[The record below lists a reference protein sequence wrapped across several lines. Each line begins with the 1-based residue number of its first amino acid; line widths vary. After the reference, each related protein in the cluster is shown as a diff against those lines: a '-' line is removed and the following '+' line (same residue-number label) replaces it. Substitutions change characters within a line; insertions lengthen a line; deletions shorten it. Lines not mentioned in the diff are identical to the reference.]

1 MTLNC
6 LIKLE
11 CDIVNDLTNKTIV
24 VFKNHRAN
32 KSEVAMIQDVDS
44 MNIGEVFCNWIR
56 TQSSE
61 LKTIFKVYKVDRWII
76 DVVIDTFPKFVNKT
90 EYTDYDGLYL
100 EDIGHIGLMMS
111 KRKTEDKDIIL
122 CDDDKTVY
130 EIALTHQNLFN
141 GGIRGFSMTFTNVD
155 NIKML
160 N

>member
-32 KSEVAMIQDVDS
+32 KSEVAMIQDLDS

-61 LKTIFKVYKVDRWII
+61 LKIMFNVYKVDRWIVDTI
-76 DVVIDTFPKFVNKT
+76 IDTFPKFVNKT

>member
-1 MTLNC
+1 M
-6 LIKLE
+6 
-11 CDIVNDLTNKTIV
+11 NDLTNKTIIV
-24 VFKNHRAN
+24 LKNHRAN

-44 MNIGEVFCNWIR
+44 MNIGKVFCNWIR

-61 LKTIFKVYKVDRWII
+61 MKVLFNVYKVDRWVV
-76 DVVIDTFPKFVNKT
+76 DTVIDTFPNFVNET

-100 EDIGHIGLMMS
+100 EDIGHIGLMIS

-122 CDDDKTVY
+122 CDDYTTVY
-130 EIALTHQNLFN
+130 ELGLTHQNLFS

-155 NIKML
+155 NIKIL

>member
-11 CDIVNDLTNKTIV
+11 CDIVNDLTNKTMV

-44 MNIGEVFCNWIR
+44 MNIGEVFCNWIG

-61 LKTIFKVYKVDRWII
+61 LKILFKAYKVDRWVV
-76 DVVIDTFPKFVNKT
+76 DTVIDTFPNFVNKT

-100 EDIGHIGLMMS
+100 EDIGHIGLMIS
-111 KRKTEDKDIIL
+111 KRKLEDKDIIL
-122 CDDDKTVY
+122 CDDDKIVY

-155 NIKML
+155 NIKIL

>member
-56 TQSSE
+56 MQSSE
-61 LKTIFKVYKVDRWII
+61 LKTIFKVYKVDRWVV
-76 DVVIDTFPKFVNKT
+76 DTVIDTFPNFVNET

-100 EDIGHIGLMMS
+100 EDIGHIGLMIS
-111 KRKTEDKDIIL
+111 KRKLEDKDIIL
-122 CDDDKTVY
+122 CDDNKTVY
-130 EIALTHQNLFN
+130 EIALAHQNLFN
-141 GGIRGFSMTFTNVD
+141 GGIRGFSITFTNVD
-155 NIKML
+155 NITML

>member
-11 CDIVNDLTNKTIV
+11 CDIVNDLTNKTIIV
-24 VFKNHRAN
+24 LKNHRAN

-44 MNIGEVFCNWIR
+44 MNIGKVFCNWIR

-61 LKTIFKVYKVDRWII
+61 MKVLFNVYKVDRWVV
-76 DVVIDTFPKFVNKT
+76 DTVIDTFPNFVNKT

-100 EDIGHIGLMMS
+100 EDIGHIGLMIS

-122 CDDDKTVY
+122 CDDATTIY

-141 GGIRGFSMTFTNVD
+141 GGIRGFSMTFTSVD
-155 NIKML
+155 NVKTL

>member
-1 MTLNC
+1 MN
-6 LIKLE
+6 
-11 CDIVNDLTNKTIV
+11 NLTNKTIIV
-24 VFKNHRAN
+24 LKNHRAN

-44 MNIGEVFCNWIR
+44 MNIGEVFCDWIR

-61 LKTIFKVYKVDRWII
+61 LKILFNIYKVDRWIL
-76 DVVIDTFPKFVNKT
+76 DVVIDTFPKLANKN

-100 EDIGHIGLMMS
+100 EDIGHIGLMIS
-111 KRKTEDKDIIL
+111 KRKLEDKDIIL
-122 CDDDKTVY
+122 CDDDKIVY

-155 NIKML
+155 NIKIS

>member
-1 MTLNC
+1 M
-6 LIKLE
+6 E
-11 CDIVNDLTNKTIV
+11 SDIVNDLTNKTIV

-61 LKTIFKVYKVDRWII
+61 LKTIFKVYKVDRWIL
-76 DVVIDTFPKFVNKT
+76 DVIIDTFPKLVNKN

-100 EDIGHIGLMMS
+100 EDIGHIGLMIS
-111 KRKTEDKDIIL
+111 KRKTEDNDIIL
-122 CDDDKTVY
+122 CDDYTAVY
-130 EIALTHQNLFN
+130 ELGLTHQNLFN
-141 GGIRGFSMTFTNVD
+141 GGIRGFSMTFTSVD
-155 NIKML
+155 NVKTL

>member
-11 CDIVNDLTNKTIV
+11 CDIVNNVTNKTIIV
-24 VFKNHRAN
+24 LKNHRAN

-44 MNIGEVFCNWIR
+44 MNIGEVFCDWIR

-61 LKTIFKVYKVDRWII
+61 LKILFNIYKVDRWIL
-76 DVVIDTFPKFVNKT
+76 DVVIDTFPKLANKN

-100 EDIGHIGLMMS
+100 EDIGHIGLMIS
-111 KRKTEDKDIIL
+111 KRKLEDKDIIL
-122 CDDDKTVY
+122 CDDDKIVY

-155 NIKML
+155 NIKIL

>member
-1 MTLNC
+1 MVMDNVTS
-6 LIKLE
+6 
-11 CDIVNDLTNKTIV
+11 KTIV

-32 KSEVAMIQDVDS
+32 KSEVALVQDVDS
-44 MNIGEVFCNWIR
+44 MHIGEVFCNWIR

-61 LKTIFKVYKVDRWII
+61 LKIMFNVYKVDRWIV
-76 DVVIDTFPKFVNKT
+76 DTVIDTFPKFVNKT

-100 EDIGHIGLMMS
+100 EDIGHIGLMIS

-122 CDDDKTVY
+122 CDDYTTVY
-130 EIALTHQNLFN
+130 EIGLKHQNLFN

-155 NIKML
+155 NIKIL

>member
-11 CDIVNDLTNKTIV
+11 CDIVNNVTNKTV
-24 VFKNHRAN
+24 VLLKNHRAN
-32 KSEVAMIQDVDS
+32 KSEVALVRDIDS
-44 MNIGEVFCNWIR
+44 KNIGKVFCDWIR

-61 LKTIFKVYKVDRWII
+61 LKIMFNVYKVDQWVV
-76 DVVIDTFPKFVNKT
+76 DTVIDAFPKLANKS

-100 EDIGHIGLMMS
+100 EDIGHIGLMIS

-122 CDDDKTVY
+122 CDDYTTVY

-155 NIKML
+155 NIKIL

>member
-1 MTLNC
+1 M
-6 LIKLE
+6 
-11 CDIVNDLTNKTIV
+11 NDLTNKTLA

-61 LKTIFKVYKVDRWII
+61 LKIMFNVYKVDRWIV
-76 DVVIDTFPKFVNKT
+76 DTVIDTFPKLVNKN

-100 EDIGHIGLMMS
+100 EDIGHIGLIII
-111 KRKTEDKDIIL
+111 KRKLEDKDIIL
-122 CDDDKTVY
+122 CDDDKIVY
-130 EIALTHQNLFN
+130 EIAVTHQNLFN
-141 GGIRGFSMTFTNVD
+141 GGIRGFSMVFTNVD

>member
-32 KSEVAMIQDVDS
+32 KSEVAMIQDLDS

-61 LKTIFKVYKVDRWII
+61 LKIMFNVYKVDRWIVDTI
-76 DVVIDTFPKFVNKT
+76 IDTFAKFVNKT

-100 EDIGHIGLMMS
+100 EDIGHIGLMIS
-111 KRKTEDKDIIL
+111 KRKLEDKDIIL
-122 CDDDKTVY
+122 CDDDKIVY

>member
-76 DVVIDTFPKFVNKT
+76 DVVIDKFPTFVNKH

-100 EDIGHIGLMMS
+100 EDIGHIGLMIS

-122 CDDDKTVY
+122 CDDNTTIY

-141 GGIRGFSMTFTNVD
+141 GGIRGFSMTFTSVD
-155 NIKML
+155 NVKTL

>member
-61 LKTIFKVYKVDRWII
+61 LKIMFNIYKVDRWII
-76 DVVIDTFPKFVNKT
+76 DVAIDTFPKFVNKN

-100 EDIGHIGLMMS
+100 EDIGHIGLMIS
-111 KRKTEDKDIIL
+111 KRKLEDKDIIL
-122 CDDDKTVY
+122 CDDGTTIY

-141 GGIRGFSMTFTNVD
+141 GGIRGFSMTFTSVD
-155 NIKML
+155 NVKTL

>member
-1 MTLNC
+1 M
-6 LIKLE
+6 
-11 CDIVNDLTNKTIV
+11 NDLTNKTIV

-61 LKTIFKVYKVDRWII
+61 LKTIFKVYKVDRWIL
-76 DVVIDTFPKFVNKT
+76 DVIIDTFPKLVNKN

-100 EDIGHIGLMMS
+100 EDIGHIGLMIS
-111 KRKTEDKDIIL
+111 KRKTEDNDIIL
-122 CDDDKTVY
+122 CDDYTAVY
-130 EIALTHQNLFN
+130 ELGLTHQNLFN
-141 GGIRGFSMTFTNVD
+141 GGIRGFSMTFTSVD
-155 NIKML
+155 NVKTL

>member
-1 MTLNC
+1 MN
-6 LIKLE
+6 
-11 CDIVNDLTNKTIV
+11 NLTNKTIIV
-24 VFKNHRAN
+24 LKNHRAN

-44 MNIGEVFCNWIR
+44 MNIGEVFCDWIR

-61 LKTIFKVYKVDRWII
+61 LKILFNIYKVDRWIL
-76 DVVIDTFPKFVNKT
+76 DVVIDTFPKLANKN

-100 EDIGHIGLMMS
+100 EDIGHIGLMIS

-122 CDDDKTVY
+122 CDDNTTIY

-141 GGIRGFSMTFTNVD
+141 GGIRGFSMTFTSVD
-155 NIKML
+155 NVKTL

>member
-1 MTLNC
+1 
-6 LIKLE
+6 
-11 CDIVNDLTNKTIV
+11 
-24 VFKNHRAN
+24 
-32 KSEVAMIQDVDS
+32 

-76 DVVIDTFPKFVNKT
+76 DVVIDKFPTFVNKH

-100 EDIGHIGLMMS
+100 EDIGHIGLMIS
-111 KRKTEDKDIIL
+111 KRKSKDTDIIL
-122 CDDDKTVY
+122 CNDDDTTVY

-141 GGIRGFSMTFTNVD
+141 GGIQGFSVMFTSVD
-155 NIKML
+155 NIKIL

>member
-1 MTLNC
+1 MN
-6 LIKLE
+6 
-11 CDIVNDLTNKTIV
+11 NLTNKSIV
-24 VFKNHRAN
+24 IFKNHRAN
-32 KSEVAMIQDVDS
+32 KSEVALVQDVDS
-44 MNIGEVFCNWIR
+44 KNIGKVFCNWIR
-56 TQSSE
+56 MQSSE
-61 LKTIFKVYKVDRWII
+61 MKVLFNVYKVDRWIV
-76 DVVIDTFPKFVNKT
+76 DTVIDTFPKFVNKT

-122 CDDDKTVY
+122 YDDDKTVY